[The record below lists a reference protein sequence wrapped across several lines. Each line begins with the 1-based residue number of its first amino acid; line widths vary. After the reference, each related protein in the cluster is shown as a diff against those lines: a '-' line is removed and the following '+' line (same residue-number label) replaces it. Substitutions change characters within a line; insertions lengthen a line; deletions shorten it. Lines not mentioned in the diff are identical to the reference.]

1 MLTMQQPETY
11 TEKPEVPL
19 ILALDVGTSS
29 TRTLL
34 FDAKGA
40 SISNVHAQQQYKLNV
55 SGEGE
60 VSVDA
65 DELFK
70 VVVQTIDDALEQ
82 AGPLAEQIGAVAID
96 TFWHALL
103 GVDEQGKPLTPLIT
117 WEDTRPQQAALV
129 LRKELDEA
137 AVHVRTG
144 ARFHASYWPAKLRW
158 LAQSQPDTFTRVRQW
173 LSFGEYLQRRLLGKS
188 VCSLSMASA
197 TGMLN
202 TRKRQWDEDLM
213 QVLHVQPEQ
222 FPQLGDMHD
231 GINGLQDE
239 YARKWP
245 MLRNVPW
252 YPALGDGAAACVGS
266 GCASVENWSMTIGT
280 SSAMRVVVRP
290 EQVVPPIGLWL
301 YLIDA
306 NRAVLGGALSEG
318 GNLLTWLD
326 TILKLPE
333 LKEAEPLVADL
344 PPDGHGLTILPFIT
358 GERSLGWHA
367 EARMTITGLS
377 AHTTPAELLRAGME
391 ALAYQLDGV
400 YTQLLATL
408 RVEQGKQ
415 PRIIAS
421 GGALLSSKTLQQVI
435 ADTLGVPIYPSR
447 DLEASARGAA
457 LLALE
462 ALGVINDVGQVA
474 PNLAAPTVP
483 QSEFQ
488 ATYKKAE
495 ERQSKLYKLLL
506 PE

>member
-1 MLTMQQPETY
+1 
-11 TEKPEVPL
+11 
-19 ILALDVGTSS
+19 
-29 TRTLL
+29 
-34 FDAKGA
+34 
-40 SISNVHAQQQYKLNV
+40 
-55 SGEGE
+55 
-60 VSVDA
+60 
-65 DELFK
+65 
-70 VVVQTIDDALEQ
+70 
-82 AGPLAEQIGAVAID
+82 
-96 TFWHALL
+96 
-103 GVDEQGKPLTPLIT
+103 
-117 WEDTRPQQAALV
+117 
-129 LRKELDEA
+129 
-137 AVHVRTG
+137 
-144 ARFHASYWPAKLRW
+144 
-158 LAQSQPDTFTRVRQW
+158 
-173 LSFGEYLQRRLLGKS
+173 
-188 VCSLSMASA
+188 
-197 TGMLN
+197 
-202 TRKRQWDEDLM
+202 M

-333 LKEAEPLVADL
+333 LKDAEPLIADL

-400 YTQLLATL
+400 YRQLLVAL
-408 RVEQGKQ
+408 QVEQGKR

-421 GGALLSSKTLQQVI
+421 GGALLSSKTLQQII

-462 ALGVINDVGQVA
+462 ALGIIKDIGQVA
-474 PNLAAPTVP
+474 PNLAAPTMP

-495 ERQSKLYKLLL
+495 ERQSKLYRLLL
-506 PE
+506 T